1 MQMNSKLRVFL
12 GTIAGLLVGIA
23 GGYFLD
29 QRMNLGGRAMESVSD
44 DGEASDDE
52 ASDENKFDGTQRE
65 SALEKYTESLEMSF
79 HVYIGHKGDLM
90 VEYKLPASACWADLV
105 LLGRDN
111 DGASAVIVEL
121 KDWNTTCDRAGVRE
135 GLVRHADREQSH
147 LSAGESIDG
156 NVVLTTTSS
165 AQNSNWQALFK
176 NSAGHRAAHMTLG
189 NRYNIVRACT
199 HWQPAVT
206 WIWRFR

>member
-1 MQMNSKLRVFL
+1 MLLDVESFRQRVD
-12 GTIAGLLVGIA
+12 
-23 GGYFLD
+23 YELD
-29 QRMNLGGRAMESVSD
+29 SLVSD
-44 DGEASDDE
+44 LQTETRRSTPAEATAWRNSLPAFARVLSD
-52 ASDENKFDGTQRE
+52 NRLKG
-65 SALEKYTESLEMSF
+65 F
-79 HVYIGHKGDLM
+79 HVHIGHKGDLM

-105 LLGRDN
+105 LLGSDN

-121 KDWNTTCDRAGVRE
+121 KDWNTTCDCAGVRE

-147 LSAGESIDG
+147 LSADERIDG